1 MLSNL
6 LIMLSG
12 LMLTRSENETHRM
25 IGSGLT
31 VTGLVRV
38 VDRIDGEVR

>member
-12 LMLTRSENETHRM
+12 FVLTRSENETHRM

-31 VTGLVRV
+31 VAGLIRV
-38 VDRIDGEVR
+38 VDRFDGEAK